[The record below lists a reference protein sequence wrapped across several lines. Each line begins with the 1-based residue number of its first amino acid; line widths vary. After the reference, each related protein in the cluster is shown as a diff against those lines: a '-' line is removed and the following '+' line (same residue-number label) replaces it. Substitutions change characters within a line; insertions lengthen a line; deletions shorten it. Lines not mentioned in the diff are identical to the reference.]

1 MEGIMFC
8 RVDVVFDKPIYTID
22 GGLVTFTGLDENGD
36 TKGIFYNKIWTPEPE
51 NYFKIIPERYRKD
64 FHLNIMAINHAIPPH
79 TDTEIIT
86 TINFYFETGGAKT
99 VFYDVITNNPKT
111 TQIENQTDGF
121 IYYEEDLKEVSSF
134 VAKDHEV
141 WVLDVK
147 KVHSVV
153 GNVKM
158 RKAITLGT
166 KIHNYEN
173 VVNMIKENGYEVYK
187 N

>member
-1 MEGIMFC
+1 MFC
-8 RVDVVFDKPIYTID
+8 RVGVEFDKPIYSID
-22 GGLVTFTGLDENGD
+22 GGLVTFTGIDENGE
-36 TKGIFYNKIWTPEPE
+36 TKGIFYNKIWTPDEE

-86 TINFYFETGGAKT
+86 TVNFYFETGGART
-99 VFYDVITNNPKT
+99 IFYDVITDNPRK

-121 IYYEEDLKEVSSF
+121 IFYEEDLKEVSSF

-153 GNVKM
+153 GDVTM

-166 KIHNYEN
+166 KVHSYES
-173 VVNMIKENGYEVYK
+173 VVSMIKENGYEVYPV
-187 N
+187 